1 LKEGLMSDD
10 VEQGRV
16 PPTEH
21 EAQSGD
27 PLESPKE
34 GYPTGE
40 SIGDQSE
47 PAGKLNLEKD
57 DVGFGPK
64 GDEDTAL

>member
-1 LKEGLMSDD
+1 MREDD
-10 VEQGRV
+10 EHGRV

-21 EAQSGD
+21 QAQD
-27 PLESPKE
+27 EEPLESPGE

-40 SIGDQSE
+40 SIGEKSE

-64 GDEDTAL
+64 GDDDTAS

>member
-1 LKEGLMSDD
+1 MTNDQ
-10 VEQGRV
+10 EQGRV

-21 EAQSGD
+21 EGQSGE
-27 PLESPKE
+27 PLESPGE

-40 SIGDQSE
+40 SIGEEGE
-47 PAGKLNLEKD
+47 PAGKLNLEKE

-64 GDEDTAL
+64 GDEDTAS

>member
-1 LKEGLMSDD
+1 MKDD
-10 VEQGRV
+10 EEKGRV

-21 EAQSGD
+21 ESQSGE
-27 PLESPKE
+27 PLESPGE

-47 PAGKLNLEKD
+47 PAGELNLEKD

-64 GDEDTAL
+64 GDEDTAS